1 MQTCD
6 QLTLSCFLFVHYQ
19 SKTTFDLV
27 FILLIRQYLADA
39 IPFIEFIIFLRFYP
53 LYQLHFSCFIKIF
66 LMLQAFRLFIFFV
79 KISTFKMAILFVSS
93 LEFIFLMF
101 SDTGMWGLFE

>member
-39 IPFIEFIIFLRFYP
+39 IPLHFIESIIFLRFYP

-66 LMLQAFRLFIFFV
+66 LMLQAFRLLIFFV
-79 KISTFKMAILFVSS
+79 KISTSISTFKMAI
-93 LEFIFLMF
+93 
-101 SDTGMWGLFE
+101 